1 MILTTLRSR
10 LFALRFPVAAGALLA
25 VAATGCAA
33 RPPSI
38 ATSTTHTTSAERPVY
53 RFDFVLTSGDAT
65 PPATTSF
72 TLNLA
77 EFDKGEV
84 MVGRNVPLT
93 TAAPGVPM
101 ARQDVGLKIAAQ
113 FRMRGDDVLLDV
125 STEMSTSE
133 PPSIRKTTM
142 RGAALAAPGR
152 SVLVSSLDDDNR
164 RFQLTVTPTKLR

>member
-1 MILTTLRSR
+1 MNLSTPRPVRLALLFPFTAVA
-10 LFALRFPVAAGALLA
+10 LFAA
-25 VAATGCAA
+25 GCASKP
-33 RPPSI
+33 PPSV
-38 ATSTTHTTSAERPVY
+38 ATATTHTTSADRPVY

-65 PPATTSF
+65 PPTTTSF

-77 EFDKGEV
+77 ELEKGEV

-101 ARQDVGLKIAAQ
+101 ARQDVGLKIATQ
-113 FRMRGDDVLLDV
+113 FRMRGDEVLLDV

-142 RGAALAAPGR
+142 RGAALATPGR
-152 SVLVSSLDDDNR
+152 AVLVSSLDDDNR